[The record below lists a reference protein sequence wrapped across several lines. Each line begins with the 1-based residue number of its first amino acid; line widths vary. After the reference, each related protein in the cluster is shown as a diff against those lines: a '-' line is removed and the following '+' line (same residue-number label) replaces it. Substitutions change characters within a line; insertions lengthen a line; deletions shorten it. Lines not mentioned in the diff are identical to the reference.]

1 MNYNLAHVSGYSRWF
16 RFDETLDLFSKI
28 SMEPAER
35 LILSSDGSLT
45 RLLESLYF
53 FPVEVEVKN
62 HRIEPIENVIAE
74 YLNVSPKQDAIT
86 RDIWLKKDG
95 KRLVY
100 AHSVFLS
107 AGQSKDFLDK
117 LIKGAEP
124 LGRLLRSYNL
134 LTLRDNWEIGVI
146 QCREIADDL
155 GVPSDTHMWARRY
168 RLLANPVSG
177 NGITAAIMEVFSP
190 DVVRVRLDDNK

>member
-1 MNYNLAHVSGYSRWF
+1 MNYNLAQISGYGRWF
-16 RFDETLDLFSKI
+16 RFEETLDLFS
-28 SMEPAER
+28 MVYVEPAER
-35 LILSSDGSLT
+35 LLLSSDGSLT
-45 RLLESLYF
+45 RLLESLYL
-53 FPVEVEVKN
+53 FPVEVEIKN
-62 HRIEPIENVIAE
+62 HRMELIENVIAE
-74 YLNVSPKQDAIT
+74 YLSVSPEHDAIT

-100 AHSVFLS
+100 AHSVFLC

-117 LIKGAEP
+117 LIKGDEP
-124 LGRLLRSYNL
+124 LGHLIRNYNL

-155 GVPSDTHMWARRY
+155 GVPSDTAMWARRY

-177 NGITAAIMEVFSP
+177 SGITAAIMEVFAP
-190 DVVRVRLDDNK
+190 DVIKADFRL

>member
-1 MNYNLAHVSGYSRWF
+1 MNYNLAQISGYGQWF
-16 RFDETLDLFSKI
+16 RFKETLDLFSKV
-28 SMEPAER
+28 SVEPAER
-35 LILSSDGSLT
+35 LLLSSDGSLT
-45 RLLESLYF
+45 RLLESLYL
-53 FPVEVEVKN
+53 FPIEVEVKN
-62 HRIEPIENVIAE
+62 HKIELIENVIAE
-74 YLNVSPKQDAIT
+74 YLSVSPKQDAIT
-86 RDIWLKKDG
+86 RDIWLKKDR

-117 LIKGAEP
+117 LIKGDEP

-134 LTLRDNWEIGVI
+134 LTLRDNWEISVI

-155 GVPSDTHMWARRY
+155 GVPSDTPMWARRY

-177 NGITAAIMEVFSP
+177 SGITAAIMEIFSP
-190 DVVRVRLDDNK
+190 DVVGVR